1 MRATATATPTD
12 SDAGAALTAWADNP
26 ARLEAVARTGLLD
39 APEDAR
45 LQRITRLVTALLGA
59 PVSMVTLIDAERQ
72 FFAASDGLPEQ
83 LAAMRQSPLE
93 YSFCKHVVA
102 DEQRVVIE
110 DTTVDPRTLD
120 NPAVTI
126 LGVRSY
132 AGIPLHS
139 ADGQT
144 LGTLCVADRRSR
156 VWTAAELE
164 VLEDLAGLA
173 STEVARAEAAHARA
187 SHHGDL
193 VASLAHDVRSM
204 VGAISGGARTLA
216 HAERLDDAQR
226 QVLAGVVQRQADELQ
241 ALMTQLLDSEA
252 VDSGHVGVDTVST
265 DVGGMVSD
273 VVAAYRL
280 AGHARVAA
288 VVAGHVEGMADAG
301 HLRRCLNNLID
312 NALRHGG
319 DDVSVTVA
327 GRVEGERV
335 LVTVT
340 DDGPGV
346 PTEQHARIFD
356 RAHQGRQGR
365 GGYGLGLYV
374 VRRLVE
380 TMDGR
385 IALGSEPGHGATFTI
400 DLPAA

>member
-1 MRATATATPTD
+1 M
-12 SDAGAALTAWADNP
+12 
-26 ARLEAVARTGLLD
+26 EAVARTGLLD
-39 APEDAR
+39 VPEDQR

-59 PVSMVTLIDAERQ
+59 PVSMVTLVDAERQ

-102 DEQRVVIE
+102 EERRVVIE
-110 DTTVDPRTLD
+110 DTTLDPRTLD

-126 LGVRSY
+126 LGVRAY
-132 AGIPLHS
+132 AGIPLHA
-139 ADGQT
+139 ADGQP

-156 VWTAAELE
+156 AWTAAELE

-173 STEVARAEAAHARA
+173 STELARAEATHARS
-187 SHHGDL
+187 SHHGEL

-204 VGAISGGARTLA
+204 VGAIAGGARTLA
-216 HAERLDDAQR
+216 HAERIDDAQR
-226 QVLAGVVQRQADELQ
+226 QVLAGVVQRQADDLQ
-241 ALMTQLLDSEA
+241 VLMTQFLDSEA
-252 VDSGHVGVDTVST
+252 VDSGHVAVEAASA
-265 DVGGMVSD
+265 DVGGLVSD

-288 VVAGHVEGMADAG
+288 VVAGHVEGLADPR

-319 DDVSVTVA
+319 DDVNVTIT
-327 GRVEGERV
+327 GRIADDRV

-346 PTEQHARIFD
+346 PTELHARIFE
-356 RAHQGRQGR
+356 RAHQGRPGR

-380 TMDGR
+380 TMGGR
-385 IALGSEPGHGATFTI
+385 IALASEPGGGATFAI
-400 DLPAA
+400 DLPGA